1 MGQDARV
8 IPREM
13 AAEWLKLAE
22 VFASVMRLK
31 GSVVHLR
38 SQPTIK
44 MRRTDLGL
52 TASIK
57 PML

>member
-31 GSVVHLR
+31 GSGFI
-38 SQPTIK
+38 SEANQPLK
-44 MRRTDLGL
+44 
-52 TASIK
+52 
-57 PML
+57 